1 MALVPHDPE
10 EELRAALAQSAAE
23 FGQREREDAA
33 AEAALAAATRRSLQ
47 EHGDTSASAIPLDTP
62 PRPGAPSS
70 GPLAKL
76 SDKLRTGG
84 SSKKLAVLP
93 DNLVSNKV

>member
-1 MALVPHDPE
+1 MDVLPPE
-10 EELRAALAQSAAE
+10 Q
-23 FGQREREDAA
+23 
-33 AEAALAAATRRSLQ
+33 
-47 EHGDTSASAIPLDTP
+47 HGRQL
-62 PRPGAPSS
+62 PRPGAPSSGS

>member
-1 MALVPHDPE
+1 MDVH
-10 EELRAALAQSAAE
+10 SA
-23 FGQREREDAA
+23 
-33 AEAALAAATRRSLQ
+33 
-47 EHGDTSASAIPLDTP
+47 EHGSSGPL
-62 PRPGAPSS
+62 S

>member
-1 MALVPHDPE
+1 MDVHLPTP
-10 EELRAALAQSAAE
+10 R
-23 FGQREREDAA
+23 G
-33 AEAALAAATRRSLQ
+33 RRKN
-47 EHGDTSASAIPLDTP
+47 PRP
-62 PRPGAPSS
+62 PRPGAPSSGPLS

>member
-1 MALVPHDPE
+1 MDVY
-10 EELRAALAQSAAE
+10 SA
-23 FGQREREDAA
+23 
-33 AEAALAAATRRSLQ
+33 
-47 EHGDTSASAIPLDTP
+47 EHGRQLP
-62 PRPGAPSS
+62 PRPGAPSSGPLSGTS